1 MHILLQSCIT
11 LSSTGANIT
20 FYIDIRNDL
29 LDLETYDENSAFMN
43 QMFLFGEI
51 FQVMLFILAMIALC
65 LRTRPA
71 MYYMI
76 IMFGDIVIES
86 AMLTVATIL
95 YYRIAGSMFTLI
107 LVAFSGGFS
116 MIACLGEMILSCCE
130 ACEEKEKKANKPTL
144 PFSRR
149 R

>member
-65 LRTRPA
+65 LRTQPA

-76 IMFGDIVIES
+76 VMFADIVIETV
-86 AMLTVATIL
+86 MLTVASVL
-95 YYRIAGSMFTLI
+95 YYRVEGSMFTLL
-107 LVAFSGGFS
+107 LVGFSGSFS
-116 MIACLGEMILSCCE
+116 IIACLGEMILNCCE
-130 ACEEKEKKANKPTL
+130 ACEAKK
-144 PFSRR
+144 
-149 R
+149 